1 MRFTGIASLCVL
13 VSLMLTGCAE
23 QQAQQQ
29 RRAMVA
35 AAAQQ
40 RQAAIADCEQRFSES
55 NKDAIARAKCLNA
68 ADAIMVPFETYPDLP
83 SLVMAK
89 RIELAEKQAAGK
101 ITHAQV
107 VLETNQLI
115 AQVVSETQRRW
126 AASSVAQSQ
135 ANANN
140 SLAAAALL
148 QSMQANQAKPY
159 YIPTR

>member
-1 MRFTGIASLCVL
+1 MRLRGIVSLYAL
-13 VSLMLTGCAE
+13 VSLMLTGCA
-23 QQAQQQ
+23 QQQ
-29 RRAMVA
+29 RQAMVA

-40 RQAAIADCEQRFSES
+40 RQAAIAECGQRFSES

-115 AQVVSETQRRW
+115 AQVVSETQRRG
-126 AASSVAQSQ
+126 VAQSQ
-135 ANANN
+135 ANVNN

-148 QSMQANQAKPY
+148 QSMQANQPKPY
-159 YIPTR
+159 YIPTSPTR